1 LWRGRGMG
9 MRASFCMREGCMIGS
24 FLVVKL
30 RGIGREK
37 LVVGNFLRWW

>member
-1 LWRGRGMG
+1 MG

-24 FLVVKL
+24 FFLVVWL